1 MWTPVPATDPAIAPH
16 PTFTTLRLAGL
27 KLAEKMP
34 AMPELLCPG
43 GANAPG
49 AKRAEQCGSKTEDAP
64 RSRPSL
70 YLTAAVLPSRP

>member
-49 AKRAEQCGSKTEDAP
+49 AKSAEQCGFQDRGLLP
-64 RSRPSL
+64 RPSL
-70 YLTAAVLPSRP
+70 YLTVVVLPLLKP